1 MAIFSMV
8 VNVIKLSYVDNKSE
22 NYANDK
28 NDLEG
33 NNRNTFSYFGAHRY
47 HYLP

>member
-1 MAIFSMV
+1 MAIFVKV
-8 VNVIKLSYVDNKSE
+8 VSIIKLSYVDNKSG